1 MSVIKG
7 EKLYQ
12 ISCSKRTL
20 LVHPLETNIRLT
32 EIHMKSSDDVK
43 KPTLIR
49 LSEMQKNLLTKPAV
63 GEKPKGVWKQDG
75 EHPNSR
81 TYYYLL
87 EKV

>member
-1 MSVIKG
+1 
-7 EKLYQ
+7 
-12 ISCSKRTL
+12 
-20 LVHPLETNIRLT
+20 
-32 EIHMKSSDDVK
+32 MKSSDDVK